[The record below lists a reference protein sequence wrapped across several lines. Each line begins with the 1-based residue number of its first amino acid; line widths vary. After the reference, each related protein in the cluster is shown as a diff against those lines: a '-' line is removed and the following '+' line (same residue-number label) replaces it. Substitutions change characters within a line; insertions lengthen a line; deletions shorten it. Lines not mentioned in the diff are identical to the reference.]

1 MTATANVEQG
11 TINAVVDIAARP
23 EAVFRAL
30 TDPKELEAWWGS
42 EDTYRT
48 SDWKIDLR
56 VGGQWSCAAKDPSGG
71 TQTVKGEY
79 LAVDPPRLLEY
90 TWLPSWEDFAPTTV
104 RCELEATSTGT
115 RPAVA
120 AAVGVPGIAVDVGS
134 ALAGPG
140 VLADPTTGLL
150 NRSASA
156 MARIAAASTM

>member
-71 TQTVKGEY
+71 DSDGQGRVLGRG
-79 LAVDPPRLLEY
+79 P
-90 TWLPSWEDFAPTTV
+90 
-104 RCELEATSTGT
+104 
-115 RPAVA
+115 A
-120 AAVGVPGIAVDVGS
+120 AA
-134 ALAGPG
+134 PG
-140 VLADPTTGLL
+140 VHVATELGRLCA
-150 NRSASA
+150 
-156 MARIAAASTM
+156 

>member
-42 EDTYRT
+42 EDNYRT

-71 TQTVKGEY
+71 TQTVKGEC
-79 LAVDPPRLLEY
+79 LPVDPPRLLEY

-115 RPAVA
+115 LLTVAHSGFVGRPKSCEEHAGGWTLVL
-120 AAVGVPGIAVDVGS
+120 DW
-134 ALAGPG
+134 LARH
-140 VLADPTTGLL
+140 AE
-150 NRSASA
+150 ASA
-156 MARIAAASTM
+156 AR